1 MNGKAIHTFVHR
13 GAHGIKEKLGFGI
26 TNNEIEHNLNIE
38 KNQFLD
44 DSKLKCIVKIVF
56 FKLEDQH

>member
-26 TNNEIEHNLNIE
+26 INNEIEHNLNIE
-38 KNQFLD
+38 KKQFFD
-44 DSKLKCIVKIVF
+44 DSKLKYKINFF